1 MATVRLTLLKSLFL
15 EDVPF
20 FGELMAEHANHVFPG
35 REDFILFLEEADAQ
49 KRIKLA
55 KRLLSRL
62 ARESGIFVPFGLILS
77 LLRAEEQYA
86 PSTATA
92 QYVPQDHFCHLVQL
106 YLLGIYLFT
115 HHKKLHRSVTGYFK
129 RRRETLTHA
138 CSLSSEETA
147 FFDFLFAWRSFV
159 LLHDIGY
166 PCELPPQQGN
176 TLLAEIRTG
185 YTDLRDMVCD
195 ETALAFL
202 SRMIAWELL
211 EEQCSRATCGA
222 VAPNLFHAE
231 ARGAG
236 LSDLLPGMAEALHVP
251 TMNRWRAAE
260 RIPFLHGRRFAS
272 LSAHMRPTGEVLA
285 LLVHR
290 RSGEPSLA
298 LIPDGKGSHTVANL
312 QNKVKLSA
320 QELRHHAFELG
331 TTPRVSIKSEEYEWQ
346 MFLTNYAAH
355 KSSLANAI
363 AGLVNSHFTPELL
376 HNASD
381 ALAQDA
387 PDPLTTIT
395 SESDFL
401 AYEHWVYEALQN
413 WWQGIKQAPTP
424 DGTVEHG
431 VVSLCA
437 ISVERE
443 ISEHISGYIKRKI
456 DATMTAAPP
465 TDRDGILKLG
475 IPAIVEHALNPVLT
489 SDTIR
494 DDITRFVEAQLH
506 SRIESEMAKRHL
518 FDDAKTISKRVYA
531 FQSPAADGTDLAAEG
546 ALLSTLID
554 RLRGVSAQGQAVDL
568 LLKESGLPALETL
581 LAAYHPDYLSPCSLD
596 HGLASAVCSL
606 QVTRFAEDLLMTCQ
620 RGGVSPEDQALRAF
634 TAISVCLGDEIDIDD
649 LTYRAHT
656 LMPEV
661 TRAIAVHNLY
671 PKHLATLKH
680 ASFRANL
687 RREPFCF
694 FAMLCDALQS
704 WDRDRRLWQSESH
717 LQYKTSGDHYDIK
730 IVGDVIHVREHD
742 YGLDV
747 AKRAEALKTGL
758 ESYLHGVKDYIW
770 LDLAQW
776 PEEAQQPSRGY
787 RSARVDAGRSEPH
800 S

>member
-1 MATVRLTLLKSLFL
+1 MATVRLTLLKSLFI

-20 FGELMAEHANHVFPG
+20 FGDLMAEHSNHVFPG

-49 KRIKLA
+49 KRTKLA

-62 ARESGIFVPFGLILS
+62 ARESGIFVPFGLILA

-115 HHKKLHRSVTGYFK
+115 HHKKMHRSISAYFK

-138 CSLSSEETA
+138 CSLSSEETS

-166 PCELPPQQGN
+166 PCELPPLQGN
-176 TLLAEIRTG
+176 ALLTDIRTG
-185 YTDLRDMVCD
+185 YTEIRDMVCD

-222 VAPNLFHAE
+222 IAPKLFQAE
-231 ARGAG
+231 AHGAG
-236 LSDLLPGMAEALHVP
+236 LTDLLPGMAEALH
-251 TMNRWRAAE
+251 TQTINCWRDAE

-272 LSAHMRPTGEVLA
+272 LSGHMRPTAEVLA
-285 LLVHR
+285 LLIHR

-298 LIPDGKGSHTVANL
+298 LIPDGKGSHTVVNL
-312 QNKVKLSA
+312 QNKIKLSA
-320 QELRHHAFELG
+320 QELRHYAFELG
-331 TTPRVSIKSEEYEWQ
+331 TTPRVSAKSEEYEWQ

-355 KSSLANAI
+355 KSSLVSSI
-363 AGLVNSHFTPELL
+363 ATMLSSHFSAELL
-376 HNASD
+376 HKAST

-401 AYEHWVYEALQN
+401 AYEYWLYETLQN
-413 WWQGIKQAPTP
+413 WWQGIKQTP
-424 DGTVEHG
+424 PNEGTVEHG

-443 ISEHISGYIKRKI
+443 ISDHISGYIKRKI
-456 DATMTAAPP
+456 DAAMTAPMQ
-465 TDRDGILKLG
+465 TERYGILNLG
-475 IPAIVEHALNPVLT
+475 IPKIVERALTPILT
-489 SDTIR
+489 SYTIL
-494 DDITRFVEAQLH
+494 DEITRFVEAELH
-506 SRIESEMAKRHL
+506 DRIEAELTKRHL
-518 FDDAKTISKRVYA
+518 FDDAKNISRRVYTV
-531 FQSPAADGTDLAAEG
+531 QTDSVGGTDMVAKG
-546 ALLSTLID
+546 ALLHSLIE
-554 RLRGVSAQGQAVDL
+554 RLRGVPTQGRAVDVL
-568 LLKESGLPALETL
+568 LGESSLPALEKL
-581 LAAYHPDYLSPCSLD
+581 LEAYHPDYLSPCSLD
-596 HGLASAVCSL
+596 HGLASAVCGL
-606 QVTRFAEDLLMTCQ
+606 QIARFAEDLLLICQ
-620 RGGVSPEDQALRAF
+620 QGGVTSEARTLRAF

-649 LTYRAHT
+649 LTYRARA

-671 PKHLATLKH
+671 PKYLAKLNCE
-680 ASFRANL
+680 SFRVNL
-687 RREPFCF
+687 RREPLCF

-717 LQYKTSGDHYDIK
+717 IQYKTSGDHYDIK

-776 PEEAQQPSRGY
+776 PDEAQQPSRGY
-787 RSARVDAGRSEPH
+787 RAARSGTGRPEPH